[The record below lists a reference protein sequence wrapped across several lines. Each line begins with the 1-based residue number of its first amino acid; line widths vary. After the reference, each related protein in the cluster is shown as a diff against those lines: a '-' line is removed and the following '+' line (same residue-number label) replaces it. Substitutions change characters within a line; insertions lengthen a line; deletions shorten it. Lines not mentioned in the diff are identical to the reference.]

1 MSVEKGRKSREN
13 ENPASCRNRSAPAR
27 LSAPETRSPR
37 TPAAGRRRP
46 ARRRRR
52 LAAAAAPAE
61 DRGRLP
67 CVSRPSSSPPQH
79 NQTEADG
86 VGTGL
91 CSVGRR
97 HTRAPPR
104 ADRPRAALT
113 TVTPAPNRPIKRHR
127 LLARR
132 RESMLCAA
140 GGRSTAWAQMEVW
153 PFITLNRVDGID
165 GGRLHPLA
173 GAPTDGAGQYRAASP
188 ASGEDREAT
197 PSSIDPWCS
206 MAASAAGKAS
216 SQALAL
222 TGASGQAGREQQ
234 PLTAVP
240 HRWQAATAG
249 AARRWR
255 RTSH

>member
-1 MSVEKGRKSREN
+1 MPVTRTSDNRDPESDGPQARPHHVGRERRSSGQAQARKREENEHRERIEEKRMSVEKGRKSREN

-37 TPAAGRRRP
+37 NPAAGRRRP

-113 TVTPAPNRPIKRHR
+113 TVTPAPNRPIKI
-127 LLARR
+127 
-132 RESMLCAA
+132 
-140 GGRSTAWAQMEVW
+140 Q
-153 PFITLNRVDGID
+153 
-165 GGRLHPLA
+165 
-173 GAPTDGAGQYRAASP
+173 
-188 ASGEDREAT
+188 EA
-197 PSSIDPWCS
+197 
-206 MAASAAGKAS
+206 
-216 SQALAL
+216 
-222 TGASGQAGREQQ
+222 
-234 PLTAVP
+234 
-240 HRWQAATAG
+240 
-249 AARRWR
+249 
-255 RTSH
+255 